1 MRNYKKYGM
10 LKSVNPFD
18 NEEIKQQ
25 ILKKEGRMEIEEAE
39 VIEDTSPEA
48 LKNMIT
54 AAPTLPKSAK
64 NIIMDANALSLSEK
78 NQKNEELTQ
87 AIESVFTKYN
97 EEYGLD
103 LSIDIRNLSQ
113 AVIDV
118 GDPKKRQ
125 ILELYLSET
134 FKSIKPILLLTLIQK
149 LMILIDY
156 TMRPEFLLD
165 PNQFTSSDSILLI
178 EKIVQFVSDL
188 SEMMDEVTIKDS
200 DKLLKKLSEENN
212 DSDMDSEES
221 KNMVRN
227 FMDLFKKDSGIK
239 E

>member
-1 MRNYKKYGM
+1 M

-25 ILKKEGRMEIEEAE
+25 ILRKEGRMEIEEAE

-48 LKNMIT
+48 LKSMIT

-165 PNQFTSSDSILLI
+165 PNQFTSSDSILLV
-178 EKIVQFVSDL
+178 EKLISLSKDL
-188 SEMMDEVTIKDS
+188 SDMLDEVTVQDS

-212 DSDMDSEES
+212 DSEIDSEDS

>member
-1 MRNYKKYGM
+1 M

-25 ILKKEGRMEIEEAE
+25 ILKKEGRIEIEEAE
-39 VIEDTSPEA
+39 VLGDDEDTSPES
-48 LKNMIT
+48 LKQMIT

-64 NIIMDANALSLSEK
+64 NIIMDANAMSLAEK
-78 NQKNEELTQ
+78 DKKNEELTQ

-97 EEYGLD
+97 EEYGLE
-103 LSIDIRNLSQ
+103 LSVDTRNLSQ
-113 AVIDV
+113 ALVDV

-134 FKSIKPILLLTLIQK
+134 FKSIKPILLLNLMQK
-149 LMILIDY
+149 LMLVMDY
-156 TMRPEFLLD
+156 CLKPENLLN
-165 PNQFTSSDSILLI
+165 PNQFTSSDIIL
-178 EKIVQFVSDL
+178 IVGKLMEYSQQLGD
-188 SEMMDEVTIKDS
+188 MMDQLTIKDS
-200 DKLLKKLSEENN
+200 DKLLKKIAEENDN
-212 DSDMDSEES
+212 TDMESEDS

>member
-1 MRNYKKYGM
+1 M

-25 ILKKEGRMEIEEAE
+25 ILRKEGRMEIEEAE

-48 LKNMIT
+48 LKSMIT

-78 NQKNEELTQ
+78 NQKNEELTK

-134 FKSIKPILLLTLIQK
+134 FKSIKPILLLNLIQK
-149 LMILIDY
+149 LMLVMDY
-156 TMRPEFLLD
+156 ALDPTRLLD
-165 PNQFTSSDSILLI
+165 PNQFTAADSLLII
-178 EKIVQFVSDL
+178 EKILQYTTDL
-188 SEMMDEVTIKDS
+188 SDMMDEVTLKDS
-200 DKLLKKLSEENN
+200 DKLLKKISEENN
-212 DSDMDSEES
+212 EADMDSEES

>member
-1 MRNYKKYGM
+1 M

-25 ILKKEGRMEIEEAE
+25 ILKKEGRIEIEEAE
-39 VIEDTSPEA
+39 VLENEDTSPES
-48 LKNMIT
+48 LKSMIT

-64 NIIMDANALSLSEK
+64 NIIMDANAMSIAEK
-78 NQKNEELTQ
+78 NEKSEEITQ
-87 AIESVFTKYN
+87 AIEQVFTKYN

-103 LSIDIRNLSQ
+103 LSLNIRNLSQ

-156 TMRPEFLLD
+156 TMRPEFLLN
-165 PNQFTSSDSILLI
+165 PNQFTSSDSILLV
-178 EKIVQFVSDL
+178 EKLISLSKDL
-188 SEMMDEVTIKDS
+188 SDMLDEVTVQDS
-200 DKLLKKLSEENN
+200 DKLLKKISEEQG
-212 DSDMDSEES
+212 DSDMESEES

-227 FMDLFKKDSGIK
+227 FMDMFKKDSGIK

>member
-1 MRNYKKYGM
+1 M

-25 ILKKEGRMEIEEAE
+25 ILQKEGRIEIEEAD
-39 VIEDTSPEA
+39 VIEDLGNNSDSSSPDS
-48 LKNMIT
+48 LRSMIT

-64 NIIMDANALSLSEK
+64 NIIMDANSMSLAEK
-78 NQKNEELTQ
+78 NQRSEEITQ
-87 AIESVFTKYN
+87 AIEQVFTKYN

-103 LSIDIRNLSQ
+103 LSLDIRNLSQ
-113 AVIDV
+113 TVVDV

-134 FKSIKPILLLTLIQK
+134 FKSIKPILLLNLIQK
-149 LMILIDY
+149 LMLVMNYALD
-156 TMRPEFLLD
+156 PAHLLD
-165 PNQFTSSDSILLI
+165 PNQFTAADTLLI
-178 EKIVQFVSDL
+178 IDKILDYTRQLND
-188 SEMMDEVTIKDS
+188 MMSEVTVKDS
-200 DKLLKKLSEENN
+200 DKILRKISEEQGET
-212 DSDMDSEES
+212 DMESAES

-227 FMDLFKKDSGIK
+227 FMEMFKKDSGIK

>member
-1 MRNYKKYGM
+1 M

-25 ILKKEGRMEIEEAE
+25 ILRKEGRIEIEEAE

-48 LKNMIT
+48 LKSMIT

-165 PNQFTSSDSILLI
+165 PNQFTSSDSILLV
-178 EKIVQFVSDL
+178 EKLISLSKDL
-188 SEMMDEVTIKDS
+188 SDMLDEVTVQDS

-212 DSDMDSEES
+212 DSEIDSEES

>member
-1 MRNYKKYGM
+1 M

-25 ILKKEGRMEIEEAE
+25 ILKKEGRIEIEEAD
-39 VIEDTSPEA
+39 VIEDESTPES
-48 LKNMIT
+48 LKKMIT

-64 NIIMDANALSLSEK
+64 NIIMDANSMSLAEK
-78 NQKNEELTQ
+78 DKKNEELTR
-87 AIESVFTKYN
+87 AIEQVFTKYN
-97 EEYGLD
+97 EEYGLE
-103 LSIDIRNLSQ
+103 LSVDTRNLSQ
-113 AVIDV
+113 ALVDV

-134 FKSIKPILLLTLIQK
+134 FKSIKPILLLNLMQK
-149 LMILIDY
+149 LMLVMDY
-156 TMRPEFLLD
+156 CLKPENLLN
-165 PNQFTSSDSILLI
+165 PNQFTSSDIIL
-178 EKIVQFVSDL
+178 IVGKLMEYSQQLGD
-188 SEMMDEVTIKDS
+188 MMDQLTIKDS
-200 DKLLKKLSEENN
+200 DKLLKKMAEENDN
-212 DSDMDSEES
+212 TDMESEDS

>member
-1 MRNYKKYGM
+1 M

-25 ILKKEGRMEIEEAE
+25 ILKKEGRIEIEEAE
-39 VIEDTSPEA
+39 VLGDDEDTSPES
-48 LKNMIT
+48 LKQMIT

-64 NIIMDANALSLSEK
+64 NIIMDANAMSLAEK
-78 NQKNEELTQ
+78 DKKNEELTQ

-97 EEYGLD
+97 EEYGLE
-103 LSIDIRNLSQ
+103 LSVDTRNLSQ
-113 AVIDV
+113 ALVDV

-134 FKSIKPILLLTLIQK
+134 FKSIKPILLLNLMQK
-149 LMILIDY
+149 LMLVMDY
-156 TMRPEFLLD
+156 CLKPENLLN
-165 PNQFTSSDSILLI
+165 PNQFTSSDIIL
-178 EKIVQFVSDL
+178 IVGKLMEYSQQLGD
-188 SEMMDEVTIKDS
+188 MMDQLTIKDS
-200 DKLLKKLSEENN
+200 DKLLKKMAEENDN
-212 DSDMDSEES
+212 TDMESEDS

>member
-1 MRNYKKYGM
+1 M

-18 NEEIKQQ
+18 NEDIKQQ
-25 ILKKEGRMEIEEAE
+25 ILKKEGRLEIEEAE
-39 VIEDTSPEA
+39 VIEDENTPES
-48 LKNMIT
+48 LKQMIT

-64 NIIMDANALSLSEK
+64 NIIMDANSMSLAEK
-78 NQKNEELTQ
+78 DKKNEELTR

-97 EEYGLD
+97 EEYGLE
-103 LSIDIRNLSQ
+103 LSVDTRNLSQ
-113 AVIDV
+113 ALVDV

-134 FKSIKPILLLTLIQK
+134 FKSIKPILLLNLMQK
-149 LMILIDY
+149 LMLVMDY
-156 TMRPEFLLD
+156 CLKPENLLN
-165 PNQFTSSDSILLI
+165 PNQFTSSDIIL
-178 EKIVQFVSDL
+178 IVGKLMEYSQQLGD
-188 SEMMDEVTIKDS
+188 MMDQLTIKDS
-200 DKLLKKLSEENN
+200 DKLLKKMAEENDN
-212 DSDMDSEES
+212 TDMESEDS

>member
-1 MRNYKKYGM
+1 M

-25 ILKKEGRMEIEEAE
+25 ILQKEGRVEIEEAD
-39 VIEDTSPEA
+39 VIEDNNNSDPSSPDS
-48 LKNMIT
+48 LRSMIT

-64 NIIMDANALSLSEK
+64 NIIMDANSLSLSEK
-78 NQKNEELTQ
+78 SQKNEELTK

-165 PNQFTSSDSILLI
+165 PNQFTSSDSILLV
-178 EKIVQFVSDL
+178 EKLISLSRDL
-188 SEMMDEVTIKDS
+188 SDMLDEVTVHDS
-200 DKLLKKLSEENN
+200 DKLLKKIAEEQG
-212 DSDMDSEES
+212 DADMESEES

-227 FMDLFKKDSGIK
+227 FMDMFKKDSGIK

>member
-1 MRNYKKYGM
+1 M

-18 NEEIKQQ
+18 NEDIKQQ
-25 ILKKEGRMEIEEAE
+25 ILKKEGRLEIEEAD
-39 VIEDTSPEA
+39 VIEDESTPES
-48 LKNMIT
+48 LKKMIT

-64 NIIMDANALSLSEK
+64 NIIMDANSMSLAEK
-78 NQKNEELTQ
+78 DKKNEELTQ

-97 EEYGLD
+97 EEYGLE
-103 LSIDIRNLSQ
+103 LSVDTRNLSQ
-113 AVIDV
+113 ALVDV

-134 FKSIKPILLLTLIQK
+134 FKSIKPILLLNLMQK
-149 LMILIDY
+149 LMLVMDY
-156 TMRPEFLLD
+156 CLKPENLLN
-165 PNQFTSSDSILLI
+165 PNQFTSSDIIL
-178 EKIVQFVSDL
+178 IVGKLMEYSQQLGD
-188 SEMMDEVTIKDS
+188 MMDQLTIKDS
-200 DKLLKKLSEENN
+200 DKLLKKIAEENDN
-212 DSDMDSEES
+212 TDMESEDS

>member
-1 MRNYKKYGM
+1 M

-25 ILKKEGRMEIEEAE
+25 ILKKEGRIEIEEAE
-39 VIEDTSPEA
+39 VLGDDEDTSPES
-48 LKNMIT
+48 LKQMIT

-64 NIIMDANALSLSEK
+64 NIIMDANAMSLAEK
-78 NQKNEELTQ
+78 DKKNEELTQ

-97 EEYGLD
+97 EEYGLE
-103 LSIDIRNLSQ
+103 LSVDTRNLSQ
-113 AVIDV
+113 ALVDV

-134 FKSIKPILLLTLIQK
+134 FKSIKPILLLNLMQK
-149 LMILIDY
+149 LMMVMEYALDPA
-156 TMRPEFLLD
+156 RLLD
-165 PNQFTSSDSILLI
+165 PNQFTAADSLLI
-178 EKIVQFVSDL
+178 IERLMAYAQQLSD
-188 SEMMDEVTIKDS
+188 MMDEVTVKDS
-200 DKLLKKLSEENN
+200 DKLLKKIAEENDN
-212 DSDMDSEES
+212 TDMESEDS

>member
-1 MRNYKKYGM
+1 M

-18 NEEIKQQ
+18 NEDIKQQ
-25 ILKKEGRMEIEEAE
+25 ILKKEGRLEIEEAE
-39 VIEDTSPEA
+39 VIEDENTPES
-48 LKNMIT
+48 LKQMIT

-64 NIIMDANALSLSEK
+64 NIIMDANAMSLAEK
-78 NQKNEELTQ
+78 DKKNEELTQ

-97 EEYGLD
+97 EEYGLE
-103 LSIDIRNLSQ
+103 LSVDTRNLSQ
-113 AVIDV
+113 ALVDV

-134 FKSIKPILLLTLIQK
+134 FKSIKPILLLNLMQK
-149 LMILIDY
+149 LMMVMEYALDPA
-156 TMRPEFLLD
+156 RLLD
-165 PNQFTSSDSILLI
+165 PNQFTAADSLLI
-178 EKIVQFVSDL
+178 IERLMAYAQQLSD
-188 SEMMDEVTIKDS
+188 MMDEVTVKDS
-200 DKLLKKLSEENN
+200 DKLLKKIAEENDN
-212 DSDMDSEES
+212 TDMESEDS

>member
-1 MRNYKKYGM
+1 M

-25 ILKKEGRMEIEEAE
+25 ILKKEGRIEIEEAE
-39 VIEDTSPEA
+39 VLGDEDTSPES
-48 LKNMIT
+48 LKQMIT

-64 NIIMDANALSLSEK
+64 NIIMDANAMSLAEK
-78 NQKNEELTQ
+78 DKKNEELTQ

-97 EEYGLD
+97 EEYGLE
-103 LSIDIRNLSQ
+103 LSVDTRNLSQ
-113 AVIDV
+113 ALVDV

-134 FKSIKPILLLTLIQK
+134 FKSIKPILLLNLMQK
-149 LMILIDY
+149 LMLVMDY
-156 TMRPEFLLD
+156 CLKPENLLN
-165 PNQFTSSDSILLI
+165 PNQFTSSDIIL
-178 EKIVQFVSDL
+178 IVGKLMEYSQQLGD
-188 SEMMDEVTIKDS
+188 MMDQLTIKDS
-200 DKLLKKLSEENN
+200 DKLLKKMAEENDN
-212 DSDMDSEES
+212 TDMESEDS

>member
-1 MRNYKKYGM
+1 M

-25 ILKKEGRMEIEEAE
+25 ILKKEGRIEIEEAE
-39 VIEDTSPEA
+39 VLGDEDTSPES
-48 LKNMIT
+48 LKQMIT

-64 NIIMDANALSLSEK
+64 NIIMDANAMSLAEK
-78 NQKNEELTQ
+78 DKKNEELTQ

-97 EEYGLD
+97 EEYGLE
-103 LSIDIRNLSQ
+103 LSVDTRNLSQ
-113 AVIDV
+113 ALVDV

-134 FKSIKPILLLTLIQK
+134 FKSIKPILLLNLMQK
-149 LMILIDY
+149 LMLVMDY
-156 TMRPEFLLD
+156 CLKPENLLN
-165 PNQFTSSDSILLI
+165 PNQFTSSDIIL
-178 EKIVQFVSDL
+178 IVGKLMEYSQQLGD
-188 SEMMDEVTIKDS
+188 MMDQLTIKDS
-200 DKLLKKLSEENN
+200 DKLLKKIAEENDN
-212 DSDMDSEES
+212 TDMESEDS

>member
-1 MRNYKKYGM
+1 M

-25 ILKKEGRMEIEEAE
+25 ILKKEGMIEEAE
-39 VIEDTSPEA
+39 VLEDDNTSPES

-64 NIIMDANALSLSEK
+64 NIIMDANALSLAEK
-78 NQKNEELTQ
+78 EKENEELTQ

-97 EEYGLD
+97 EEYGLE
-103 LSIDIRNLSQ
+103 LSVDTRNLSQ
-113 AVIDV
+113 ALVDV

-165 PNQFTSSDSILLI
+165 PNQFTNSDSILLI

>member
-1 MRNYKKYGM
+1 M

-25 ILKKEGRMEIEEAE
+25 ILKKEGRIEIEEAE
-39 VIEDTSPEA
+39 VLGDEDTSPES

-64 NIIMDANALSLSEK
+64 NIIMDANAMSLAEK
-78 NQKNEELTQ
+78 DKKNEELTQ

-97 EEYGLD
+97 EEYGLE
-103 LSIDIRNLSQ
+103 LSVDTRNLSQ
-113 AVIDV
+113 ALVDV

-134 FKSIKPILLLTLIQK
+134 FKSIKPILLLNLMQK
-149 LMILIDY
+149 LMLVMDY
-156 TMRPEFLLD
+156 CLKPENLLN
-165 PNQFTSSDSILLI
+165 PNQFTSSDIIL
-178 EKIVQFVSDL
+178 IVGKLMEYSQQLGD
-188 SEMMDEVTIKDS
+188 MMDQLTIKDS
-200 DKLLKKLSEENN
+200 DKLLKKIAEENDN
-212 DSDMDSEES
+212 TDMESEDS

>member
-1 MRNYKKYGM
+1 M

-18 NEEIKQQ
+18 NEDIKQQ
-25 ILKKEGRMEIEEAE
+25 ILKKEGRLEIDEAE
-39 VIEDTSPEA
+39 VIEDESTPES
-48 LKNMIT
+48 LKQMIT

-64 NIIMDANALSLSEK
+64 NIIMDANSMALAEKEQKSE
-78 NQKNEELTQ
+78 EITQ
-87 AIESVFTKYN
+87 AIEQVFTKYN

-103 LSIDIRNLSQ
+103 LSMDIRNLSQ

-134 FKSIKPILLLTLIQK
+134 FKSIKPILLLNLIQK
-149 LMILIDY
+149 LMLIIDY
-156 TMRPEFLLD
+156 TMRPEYLLD
-165 PNQFTSSDSILLI
+165 PNQFTSADVLLI
-178 EKIVQFVSDL
+178 VDKLISYINDL
-188 SEMMDEVTIKDS
+188 NSLMNDVTIKDS
-200 DKLLKKLSEENN
+200 DKLLKKISEEQG
-212 DSDMDSEES
+212 DTDMESEES

-227 FMDLFKKDSGIK
+227 FMDMFKKDSGIK

>member
-1 MRNYKKYGM
+1 M

-25 ILKKEGRMEIEEAE
+25 ILRKEGRMEIEEAE

-78 NQKNEELTQ
+78 NQKNEELTK

-134 FKSIKPILLLTLIQK
+134 FKSIKPILLLNLIQK
-149 LMILIDY
+149 LMLVMDY
-156 TMRPEFLLD
+156 ALDPTRLLD
-165 PNQFTSSDSILLI
+165 PNQFTAADSLLII
-178 EKIVQFVSDL
+178 EKILQYTTDL
-188 SEMMDEVTIKDS
+188 SDMMDEVTLKDS
-200 DKLLKKLSEENN
+200 DKLLKKISEENN
-212 DSDMDSEES
+212 ETDMDSEES

>member
-1 MRNYKKYGM
+1 M

-18 NEEIKQQ
+18 NEDIKQQ
-25 ILKKEGRMEIEEAE
+25 ILKKEGRLEIEEAE
-39 VIEDTSPEA
+39 VIEDENTPES
-48 LKNMIT
+48 LKQMIT

-64 NIIMDANALSLSEK
+64 NIIMDANAMSLAEK
-78 NQKNEELTQ
+78 DKKNEELTQ

-97 EEYGLD
+97 EEYGLE
-103 LSIDIRNLSQ
+103 LSVDTRNLSQ
-113 AVIDV
+113 ALVDV

-134 FKSIKPILLLTLIQK
+134 FKSIKPILLLNLMQK
-149 LMILIDY
+149 LMLVMDY
-156 TMRPEFLLD
+156 CLKPENLLN
-165 PNQFTSSDSILLI
+165 PNQFTSSDIIL
-178 EKIVQFVSDL
+178 IVGKLMEYSQQLGD
-188 SEMMDEVTIKDS
+188 MMDQLTIKDS
-200 DKLLKKLSEENN
+200 DKLLKKMAEENDN
-212 DSDMDSEES
+212 TDMESEDS

>member
-1 MRNYKKYGM
+1 M

-25 ILKKEGRMEIEEAE
+25 ILRKEGRMEIEEAE

-78 NQKNEELTQ
+78 NQKNEELTK

-165 PNQFTSSDSILLI
+165 PNQFTSSDSILLV
-178 EKIVQFVSDL
+178 EKLISLSKDL
-188 SEMMDEVTIKDS
+188 SDMLDEVTVQDS

-212 DSDMDSEES
+212 DSEIDSEDS

-227 FMDLFKKDSGIK
+227 FMDLFKKDSGIR

>member
-1 MRNYKKYGM
+1 M

-25 ILKKEGRMEIEEAE
+25 ILKKEGMIEEAE
-39 VIEDTSPEA
+39 VLEDDNTSPES

-64 NIIMDANALSLSEK
+64 NIIMDANALSLAEK
-78 NQKNEELTQ
+78 EKENEELTQ

-97 EEYGLD
+97 EEYGLE
-103 LSIDIRNLSQ
+103 LSVDTRNLSQ
-113 AVIDV
+113 ALVDV

-134 FKSIKPILLLTLIQK
+134 FKSIKPILLLNLIQK
-149 LMILIDY
+149 LMLVMNYALEPSRI
-156 TMRPEFLLD
+156 LD
-165 PNQFTSSDSILLI
+165 PNQFTAADTLLI
-178 EKIVQFVSDL
+178 IEKVMSFCQQLSD
-188 SEMMDEVTIKDS
+188 MMDEITVKDS
-200 DKLLKKLSEENN
+200 DKLLKKIAEETDNT
-212 DSDMDSEES
+212 DMDSEDS

>member
-1 MRNYKKYGM
+1 M

-25 ILKKEGRMEIEEAE
+25 ILRKEGRMEIEEAE

-78 NQKNEELTQ
+78 NQKNEELTK

-165 PNQFTSSDSILLI
+165 PNQFTSSDSILLV
-178 EKIVQFVSDL
+178 EKLISLSKDL
-188 SEMMDEVTIKDS
+188 SDMLDEVTVQDS

-212 DSDMDSEES
+212 DSEIDSEDS

-227 FMDLFKKDSGIK
+227 FMDLFKKDNGIK

>member
-1 MRNYKKYGM
+1 M

-25 ILKKEGRMEIEEAE
+25 ILKKEGMIEEAE
-39 VIEDTSPEA
+39 VLEDDNTSPES

-64 NIIMDANALSLSEK
+64 NIIMDANALSLAEK
-78 NQKNEELTQ
+78 EKENEELTQ

-97 EEYGLD
+97 EEYGLE
-103 LSIDIRNLSQ
+103 LSVDTRNLSQ
-113 AVIDV
+113 ALVDV

-134 FKSIKPILLLTLIQK
+134 FKSIKPILLLNLIRK
-149 LMILIDY
+149 LMLVMNYALEPSRI
-156 TMRPEFLLD
+156 LD
-165 PNQFTSSDSILLI
+165 PNQFTAADTLLI
-178 EKIVQFVSDL
+178 IEKVMSFCQQLSD
-188 SEMMDEVTIKDS
+188 MMDEITVKDS
-200 DKLLKKLSEENN
+200 DKLLKKIAEETDNT
-212 DSDMDSEES
+212 DMDSEDS

>member
-1 MRNYKKYGM
+1 M

-18 NEEIKQQ
+18 NEDIKQQ
-25 ILKKEGRMEIEEAE
+25 ILKKEGRIEIDEAE
-39 VIEDTSPEA
+39 VIEDESTPES
-48 LKNMIT
+48 LKQMIT

-64 NIIMDANALSLSEK
+64 NIIMDANAMSLAEK
-78 NQKNEELTQ
+78 DKKNEELTQ

-97 EEYGLD
+97 EEYGLE
-103 LSIDIRNLSQ
+103 LSVDTRNLSQ
-113 AVIDV
+113 ALVDV

-134 FKSIKPILLLTLIQK
+134 FKSIKPILLLNLMQK
-149 LMILIDY
+149 LMLVMDY
-156 TMRPEFLLD
+156 CLKPENLLN
-165 PNQFTSSDSILLI
+165 PNQFTSSDIIL
-178 EKIVQFVSDL
+178 IVGKLMEYSQQLGD
-188 SEMMDEVTIKDS
+188 MMDQLTIKDS
-200 DKLLKKLSEENN
+200 DKLLKKMAEENDN
-212 DSDMDSEES
+212 TDMESEDS

>member
-1 MRNYKKYGM
+1 M

-25 ILKKEGRMEIEEAE
+25 ILRKEGRMEIEEAE

-48 LKNMIT
+48 LKSMIT

-165 PNQFTSSDSILLI
+165 PNQFTSSDSILLV
-178 EKIVQFVSDL
+178 EKLISLSKDL
-188 SEMMDEVTIKDS
+188 SDMLDEVTVQDS

-212 DSDMDSEES
+212 DSEIDSEDS

-227 FMDLFKKDSGIK
+227 FMDLFKKDSGIR

>member
-1 MRNYKKYGM
+1 M

-25 ILKKEGRMEIEEAE
+25 ILKKEGRIEIEEAE
-39 VIEDTSPEA
+39 VLGDEDTSPES
-48 LKNMIT
+48 LKSMIT

-64 NIIMDANALSLSEK
+64 NIIMDANAMSLAEK
-78 NQKNEELTQ
+78 DKKNEELTQ

-97 EEYGLD
+97 EEYGLE
-103 LSIDIRNLSQ
+103 LSVDTRNLSQ
-113 AVIDV
+113 ALVDV

-134 FKSIKPILLLTLIQK
+134 FKSIKPILLLNLMQK
-149 LMILIDY
+149 LMLVMDY
-156 TMRPEFLLD
+156 CLKPENLLN
-165 PNQFTSSDSILLI
+165 PNQFTSSDIIL
-178 EKIVQFVSDL
+178 IVGKLMEYSQQLGD
-188 SEMMDEVTIKDS
+188 MMDQLTIKDS
-200 DKLLKKLSEENN
+200 DKLLKKMAEENDN
-212 DSDMDSEES
+212 TDMESEDS